1 MFIVYVRNFPLS
13 CDRSMSRRARI
24 WECAPESWGSAA
36 STWWSRARPA
46 ASSRARRA
54 GTRGAAPAANHRW
67 ARGHVT
73 RAPPI
78 TAHLEAAGGQV
89 EVGGG
94 RGVAGLQPHHQR
106 GGGRVEYGGGGHL
119 GSGPLSSLLYN
130 PQRKYR
136 GNYR

>member
-1 MFIVYVRNFPLS
+1 M
-13 CDRSMSRRARI
+13 
-24 WECAPESWGSAA
+24 
-36 STWWSRARPA
+36 
-46 ASSRARRA
+46 
-54 GTRGAAPAANHRW
+54 
-67 ARGHVT
+67 T

-119 GSGPLSSLLYN
+119 RNMYCCLSLLYN
-130 PQRKYR
+130 PHGKYHAHCATHHLVVGGGR
-136 GNYR
+136 GVHEGGGGGGAVVVWGRGG